1 MRWTSISVASLD
13 SRCTPVVVDCLP
25 LWETDMPDAVIHS
38 NRSVHPAR
46 RRHRPRLAA
55 AILALVACLCAR
67 TASADA
73 VALTGRVTDGHGG
86 VVAGADV
93 RVRREDGT
101 VSRRTASD
109 ATGTFTVAALP
120 AGDYVVEIEKS
131 GFGADVAVVTL
142 GSGTA
147 RHDVELDAAGVRESV
162 VVTASGRPQSTLE
175 TSKAVSVIDAEE
187 ITARNAVTLADVVR
201 LTPGVQVR
209 SAGGPGQLG
218 SLRIRGLRSDA
229 AAVLVDGVRLRD
241 AASAQADITG
251 FFSNLGVVD
260 FDRVEVLRGSAS
272 SLYGTN
278 AIGGAIN
285 IVTREGGPQRSE
297 GQFELGSLG
306 QSRVRG
312 TTGGSFGGGRVT
324 YSAGG
329 LHWLVRDG
337 IDGDDRARTAGGQG
351 SVRAQLDASTS
362 LGVRIYGSNDTVR
375 TNASPTASGVPAANI
390 PDATIVDAIA
400 IPLEQLERANAGQP
414 FAIGDAT
421 FIPGR
426 NDPDNDRGS
435 HFLTTA
441 ITLRRVESD
450 RASWQAS
457 YQRVETFRRY
467 ESGPLGPGFQTSTL
481 SVSEFDG
488 STDTFE
494 ARGHLQPT
502 SWLTVTAGYELERE
516 HYGDLQDDNAVA
528 APLRTTTAIG
538 QTAHA
543 VFGAGQFSVLD
554 RRLQIALAG
563 RLQAF
568 NYGTLDIAAT
578 GADHPYDDVDAAS
591 PPRALTGDVSA
602 AYLIQSS
609 GTKVRGHVGNAY
621 RAPGLY
627 ERFGGGFFA
636 DPASGQVFYSAYGD
650 PRLRPDRY
658 RSFDAGV
665 DQALAGGRVQ
675 LAASVFVIDV
685 QSLTA
690 FDFSGGIDPATDPYG
705 RFIGY
710 LNGSGGSSKGLEL
723 AVDVRPTS
731 TLRISGSYAYTR
743 ARTDDALT
751 VPDFFVVPGV
761 LEHTASLYV
770 TQQWSRR
777 IDTTFDLL
785 TGGESYGSFFAR
797 GRTRAYRY
805 PGSTTAGVSG
815 SVRLTGSGAPD
826 LRAYVRVDNL
836 FDETAFPAGWRAAGR
851 TGVVGIRAAF

>member
-1 MRWTSISVASLD
+1 MHLRPFSENHS
-13 SRCTPVVVDCLP
+13 TPSP
-25 LWETDMPDAVIHS
+25 SA
-38 NRSVHPAR
+38 HPAR
-46 RRHRPRLAA
+46 RRRLGA
-55 AILALVACLCAR
+55 AIVFAFVACLCAR

-73 VALTGRVTDGHGG
+73 VALTGRVTDVHGG

-93 RVRREDGT
+93 RIRRDDGT

-109 ATGTFTVAALP
+109 ATGTFTVAGLP
-120 AGDYVVEIEKS
+120 AGEYVVEIDKP
-131 GFGADVAVVTL
+131 GFGADVAIVNV
-142 GSGTA
+142 GDGTA
-147 RHDVELDAAGVRESV
+147 KHDVKLGAAGVRESV
-162 VVTASGRPQSTLE
+162 VVTASGLPQSTLE
-175 TSKAVSVIDAEE
+175 TSKAVSVIDEPE

-209 SAGGPGQLG
+209 DAGGPGQLG
-218 SLRIRGLRSDA
+218 TLRIRGLRSDA

-241 AASAQADITG
+241 AASTQGDITA
-251 FFSNLGVVD
+251 FFANLGVID

-278 AIGGAIN
+278 AVGGAIN

-297 GQFELGSLG
+297 GQLEFGSLG

-312 TTGGSFGGGRVT
+312 TTGGTFSGGRVA

-337 IDGDDRARTAGGQG
+337 VDGDDRSRSAGGQG
-351 SVRAQLDASTS
+351 SVRAQLDAATS
-362 LGVRIYGSNDTVR
+362 LGVRLYGSDDHVQ

-390 PDATIVDAIA
+390 PDTTIVDAIA
-400 IPLEQLERANAGQP
+400 LPIDQLERANAGQP
-414 FAIGDAT
+414 FAFGNAT
-421 FIPGR
+421 FLPGR
-426 NDPDNDRGS
+426 DDPDNDRAS

-450 RASWQAS
+450 KASWQAS
-457 YQRVETFRRY
+457 YQRVGTFRRY
-467 ESGPLGPGFQTSTL
+467 ESGPLGPGFQTATL

-494 ARGHLQPT
+494 ARGHLQPA
-502 SWLTVTAGYELERE
+502 SWLTLTAGYELERE
-516 HYGDLQDDNAVA
+516 HYGDLQDDNAVVD
-528 APLRTTTAIG
+528 PLHTTTSISQIA
-538 QTAHA
+538 QAL
-543 VFGAGQFSVLD
+543 FGAGQFSVLD

-568 NYGTLDIAAT
+568 HYGTLDISAT
-578 GADHPYDDVDAAS
+578 GADHPYDDIDADS
-591 PPRALTGDVSA
+591 PPRALTGDVSV
-602 AYLIQSS
+602 AYLIQST

-621 RAPGLY
+621 RAPAPY
-627 ERFGGGFFA
+627 ERFGGGFFS

-665 DQALAGGRVQ
+665 DQTLAGGRVQ
-675 LAASVFVIDV
+675 IAASAFVIDV

-710 LNGSGGSSKGLEL
+710 VNGSGGSSKGLEL
-723 AVDVRPTS
+723 AVDVRPTA
-731 TLRISGSYAYTR
+731 TLRVSGSYAYTK
-743 ARTDDALT
+743 ARTDEALT
-751 VPDFFVVPGV
+751 VPDFFIVPGV

-770 TQQWSRR
+770 TQQWSPR

-805 PGSTTAGVSG
+805 PGTTTVGISS
-815 SVRLTGSGAPD
+815 SVRLTGAGAPD

-851 TGVVGIRAAF
+851 TGVIGIRAAF